1 MAAKYIP
8 ASSVISPKQHWS
20 LIAVLK
26 DDEGEGGSVL
36 AIGRWDNE
44 PVLAMRWN
52 GSGDTLSP
60 TPIGNP
66 QSRGLPTWFI
76 VPRTYN
82 EAILG
87 TLSADQLTLARNF
100 LPKKSR

>member
-8 ASSVISPKQHWS
+8 ASNVTSPKMHWS

-26 DDEGEGGSVL
+26 DEGECEGVL

-52 GSGDTLSP
+52 GGSGPMSDS
-60 TPIGNP
+60 PIGNP
-66 QSRGLPTWFI
+66 QSRGLPTWFV
-76 VPRTYN
+76 VPRTYVD
-82 EAILG
+82 AILG